1 MSSQRPESDSMFMQ
15 RGDGPRNRSPSQSE
29 PSSRRNSA
37 RDSETAE
44 TITVKDFF
52 DFMKTA
58 YQVYEHL
65 EGDDDEGTKID
76 WEELTKLT
84 VINHV
89 IEQQERDL
97 LYQTAFAEPKPS
109 ISKSECAIEPKSNE
123 DRLEKRYSCSEI
135 EGKVFKGKVRVLLIT
150 NWDWTRWV
158 VQPLPLCPWP
168 CAII

>member
-1 MSSQRPESDSMFMQ
+1 MSSPNPEPDSSSMFMQ
-15 RGDGPRNRSPSQSE
+15 RGDGPRNRSPQRSE
-29 PSSRRNSA
+29 PSSRRNSTVKN
-37 RDSETAE
+37 SGSAE

-65 EGDDDEGTKID
+65 EGDEDEGTKID

-97 LYQTAFAEPKPS
+97 LYQTAFAEQKPTV
-109 ISKSECAIEPKSNE
+109 SKSECTIENKSSE
-123 DRLEKRYSCSEI
+123 DRLEKRFSCSEL
-135 EGKVFKGKVRVLLIT
+135 EGKK
-150 NWDWTRWV
+150 
-158 VQPLPLCPWP
+158 
-168 CAII
+168 

>member
-1 MSSQRPESDSMFMQ
+1 MSNQRPETESMFMQ
-15 RGDGPRNRSPSQSE
+15 KGDGPRNGSPSRSE
-29 PSSRRNSA
+29 SSPRRNSLPKKV
-37 RDSETAE
+37 DSAE

-65 EGDDDEGTKID
+65 DCDEDESTKID

-97 LYQTAFAEPKPS
+97 LYQTAFAESKAS
-109 ISKSECAIEPKSNE
+109 ISKSECGLEPKNSE
-123 DRLEKRYSCSEI
+123 DRLEKRFSCSEL
-135 EGKVFKGKVRVLLIT
+135 EG
-150 NWDWTRWV
+150 W
-158 VQPLPLCPWP
+158 
-168 CAII
+168 